1 MTVTVTYST
10 GNTPGSGQVKLTANG
25 VYSTSA
31 SAAYTVPILSFGVA
45 VDPLSPST
53 AQRESGQSYSDVFNV
68 RNTGSTNTTFTV
80 SCSATGL
87 TCNYPT
93 TQVPVNAAST
103 VAVTVPYTAGS
114 VGTGGLTLTAVG
126 TNTVTG
132 ATYSGTGAYT
142 VPIVRHAV
150 AVTPDGVFAPTRL
163 TTGGPYIDSVLV
175 QNTGTV
181 ADTYSLTCTQT
192 GAVNGCGIL
201 GATSLSLAPNASAW
215 IKATY
220 SVSATAVDSGVL
232 TVRAA
237 SNYAADVGSYKVVA
251 AASTPQPP
259 AVSAADGMPGATV
272 ERPLCLTIALGAAA
286 AAECGDLRVVHA
298 LPATRTMNKS
308 RVPMLLYN
316 SQFAHPYPV
325 IAANVTLPATALTP
339 DRVTAS
345 LKVNGVPPGAGITQG
360 EWSGNEWGPGRTRR
374 IALTFDGLGYATGL
388 HPYTVEV
395 INWYGTNAQTTTFTG
410 VVAIVN
416 RSASPM
422 GAGWWLAGLEQ
433 LVKVTPDTVV
443 WVGGDGSV
451 REYIARISDT
461 VWGAPNVDYPDSL
474 RRDPNTGLIVRY
486 GRDSVWVTFD
496 AAGHHVRTRNRQNHV
511 TTFGYVSDRLTSIDL
526 PVPAGGTPRSY
537 QFQYLGG
544 KLQSVVAPGPTAT
557 TSRTVMVTIN
567 PLGQLTTIQDP
578 DSTVVAFGYDPIVT
592 HLLRTRTNRLGT
604 VTGFAFDS
612 GMKVRQ
618 DSLDMSAVG
627 KPPIV
632 KRYRMLESLG
642 LPNSGPQSS
651 VDTAAVY
658 TRIDGARPD
667 SDVYDTTAVWV
678 DRLGAVRKTADA
690 AKNIT
695 LISRRDPN
703 WPALVTSV
711 VYPNGF
717 TVDAT
722 YDTRGRLSTSVER
735 NPLGDGRDA
744 TTTYVWDAKWDA
756 LTSITRPE
764 QDGIT
769 FGVDPVNGN
778 RKWQRDGR
786 GSATQVDYGYNAA
799 NQVETITLP
808 PVGGTTAATETLGY
822 DNLGNLNLV
831 TSPLGRQVQ
840 IANDLAGRTA
850 KRRTQINGAAT
861 LWQTDT
867 LVYDSKDRVV
877 REEVTGDSMNQA
889 PKQTTIVRTGYTLEG
904 QVERLIRSV
913 TPDPAL
919 LGDMTTV
926 FAYDPAGR
934 KVAEFA
940 PDHLPSPG
948 AERVDSFFYDP
959 AGNLIQSKNRLQQS
973 VWRHYDA
980 LNRVDTVRTET
991 VQYAYRFDGIPKKL
1005 ASGPD
1010 SAISVCRENFT
1021 GSSKPELCKTYPR
1034 LPNDGARGYKIAA
1047 DTAVFAYDA
1056 MGRMTR
1062 ADNRAARVHRQYFR
1076 GGALQ
1081 RDSLYIATWAQP
1093 GLDGDFTA
1101 HRYGLEFSY
1110 DRNGRRR
1117 TLTHPLQ
1124 FGHLLGDP
1132 SGTTTS
1138 VESFTY
1144 NAGDGGL
1151 DTVTSP
1157 TGVTWTIQRN
1167 VRGELATVSTVLGG
1181 TTVQRKLAYD
1191 NDGNFVGDTIMKGS
1205 VAERQATM
1213 GYDARGLMTSLV
1225 NATGAQDRLYLW
1237 HSGLGHLVADTLTA
1251 VGLNPFG
1258 DRITYQAFETYRLDP
1273 LGNRLYV
1280 NTASQ
1285 IMLPGNPQV
1294 FPQGRTEQNFTYQ
1307 RLTGR
1312 HIQAA
1317 IPSGTQK
1324 DTTYYDVAGNIVF
1337 TTQTP
1342 SVQDDRASYYASDG
1356 RLAASDWRRTLNS
1369 PPTSNQD
1376 GRYVFE
1382 EYRYDALGRRVLV
1395 HADRGCKAVLPPYDT
1410 ECKLSWIR
1418 RTVWDGANELWEVQ
1432 MPFNVPVA
1440 GDTTYLENDTL
1451 PVI

>member
-1 MTVTVTYST
+1 MSRRLLTMSPVAALVTSLLLCLGVTTPAAAQRNCGQPSPTCVYSLSVTRRDPSPTANRLVNTPNLTAVFLVKNTGTSGATQQAIFNCAGGTLTVCGSVSPTSAVIAVGATVTVTVTYST

-474 RRDPNTGLIVRY
+474 RRDPQYRPHRPLR
-486 GRDSVWVTFD
+486 
-496 AAGHHVRTRNRQNHV
+496 ARQ
-511 TTFGYVSDRLTSIDL
+511 R
-526 PVPAGGTPRSY
+526 
-537 QFQYLGG
+537 
-544 KLQSVVAPGPTAT
+544 
-557 TSRTVMVTIN
+557 
-567 PLGQLTTIQDP
+567 
-578 DSTVVAFGYDPIVT
+578 
-592 HLLRTRTNRLGT
+592 
-604 VTGFAFDS
+604 
-612 GMKVRQ
+612 
-618 DSLDMSAVG
+618 
-627 KPPIV
+627 
-632 KRYRMLESLG
+632 
-642 LPNSGPQSS
+642 
-651 VDTAAVY
+651 
-658 TRIDGARPD
+658 
-667 SDVYDTTAVWV
+667 
-678 DRLGAVRKTADA
+678 
-690 AKNIT
+690 
-695 LISRRDPN
+695 
-703 WPALVTSV
+703 
-711 VYPNGF
+711 
-717 TVDAT
+717 
-722 YDTRGRLSTSVER
+722 
-735 NPLGDGRDA
+735 
-744 TTTYVWDAKWDA
+744 
-756 LTSITRPE
+756 
-764 QDGIT
+764 
-769 FGVDPVNGN
+769 
-778 RKWQRDGR
+778 
-786 GSATQVDYGYNAA
+786 
-799 NQVETITLP
+799 
-808 PVGGTTAATETLGY
+808 
-822 DNLGNLNLV
+822 
-831 TSPLGRQVQ
+831 
-840 IANDLAGRTA
+840 
-850 KRRTQINGAAT
+850 
-861 LWQTDT
+861 
-867 LVYDSKDRVV
+867 
-877 REEVTGDSMNQA
+877 
-889 PKQTTIVRTGYTLEG
+889 
-904 QVERLIRSV
+904 
-913 TPDPAL
+913 
-919 LGDMTTV
+919 
-926 FAYDPAGR
+926 
-934 KVAEFA
+934 
-940 PDHLPSPG
+940 
-948 AERVDSFFYDP
+948 
-959 AGNLIQSKNRLQQS
+959 
-973 VWRHYDA
+973 
-980 LNRVDTVRTET
+980 
-991 VQYAYRFDGIPKKL
+991 
-1005 ASGPD
+1005 
-1010 SAISVCRENFT
+1010 
-1021 GSSKPELCKTYPR
+1021 
-1034 LPNDGARGYKIAA
+1034 
-1047 DTAVFAYDA
+1047 
-1056 MGRMTR
+1056 
-1062 ADNRAARVHRQYFR
+1062 
-1076 GGALQ
+1076 
-1081 RDSLYIATWAQP
+1081 
-1093 GLDGDFTA
+1093 
-1101 HRYGLEFSY
+1101 
-1110 DRNGRRR
+1110 
-1117 TLTHPLQ
+1117 
-1124 FGHLLGDP
+1124 
-1132 SGTTTS
+1132 
-1138 VESFTY
+1138 
-1144 NAGDGGL
+1144 
-1151 DTVTSP
+1151 
-1157 TGVTWTIQRN
+1157 
-1167 VRGELATVSTVLGG
+1167 
-1181 TTVQRKLAYD
+1181 
-1191 NDGNFVGDTIMKGS
+1191 VGD
-1205 VAERQATM
+1205 V
-1213 GYDARGLMTSLV
+1213 
-1225 NATGAQDRLYLW
+1225 
-1237 HSGLGHLVADTLTA
+1237 
-1251 VGLNPFG
+1251 
-1258 DRITYQAFETYRLDP
+1258 
-1273 LGNRLYV
+1273 
-1280 NTASQ
+1280 
-1285 IMLPGNPQV
+1285 
-1294 FPQGRTEQNFTYQ
+1294 
-1307 RLTGR
+1307 
-1312 HIQAA
+1312 
-1317 IPSGTQK
+1317 
-1324 DTTYYDVAGNIVF
+1324 
-1337 TTQTP
+1337 
-1342 SVQDDRASYYASDG
+1342 
-1356 RLAASDWRRTLNS
+1356 
-1369 PPTSNQD
+1369 
-1376 GRYVFE
+1376 
-1382 EYRYDALGRRVLV
+1382 
-1395 HADRGCKAVLPPYDT
+1395 
-1410 ECKLSWIR
+1410 
-1418 RTVWDGANELWEVQ
+1418 
-1432 MPFNVPVA
+1432 
-1440 GDTTYLENDTL
+1440 
-1451 PVI
+1451 